1 MSQESLL
8 KEKLKTV
15 QEISLKE
22 KLYLMADTIR
32 NHEGIE
38 QGKGWLVNYEEE
50 NKMCVYGLLGWRAG
64 IPRDVLKG
72 LYIDKYG
79 EILEKYGIT
88 KEESRTPLYDHGE
101 FTCYQLFSMF
111 RLNDDD
117 YTFNQLADILDET
130 ADKL

>member
-32 NHEGIE
+32 NHKGIK
-38 QGKGWLVNYEEE
+38 QCKGCLVNYRDE

-72 LYIDKYG
+72 LDISKYG
-79 EILEKYGIT
+79 EILGKYGIT
-88 KEESRTPLYDHGE
+88 KEESKTSLYDHGE
-101 FTCYQLFSMF
+101 STHCQLLSIFH
-111 RLNDDD
+111 LNDRG
-117 YTFNQLADILDET
+117 YSFNRLADILDGT